1 MGNPRRRDETE
12 NEISPV
18 DRYTWDYLV
27 DQWGGA
33 YEFEHEPG
41 TAEPYTA
48 KRRDNG
54 LVLAASTAES
64 LHDLVRK
71 DYHER
76 PVPRS
81 VAP

>member
-1 MGNPRRRDETE
+1 MHTANRHA
-12 NEISPV
+12 
-18 DRYTWDYLV
+18 WDYLTE
-27 DQWGGA
+27 QWGEA
-33 YEFEHEPG
+33 YEFEYQPG
-41 TAEPYTA
+41 TANPYVG

-54 LVLAASTAES
+54 LLLAARTVES

-71 DYHER
+71 DYNER